1 VSGEAEASGGPAGP
15 SAVLVGIGNAY
26 RRDDGIGPAVAM
38 AVSELSPPDVA
49 VVISDGEPAG
59 LLEAWSGAQ
68 RAVLVDAVRGP
79 AKAGTA
85 RPGPGGSNTVLPG
98 TESVPGRMHRSVL
111 VPPPIAAT
119 GTADDALAAASWA
132 ASGSASTHRMG
143 VADAVRLAAAVQMLP
158 ERLVAFGVEITDI
171 GFGPGLSPAVAAAVP
186 DVVQAVLAELSGA
199 WHGLTSPVSPPSRRW
214 SPTAAPLRLQVPG
227 ERP

>member
-1 VSGEAEASGGPAGP
+1 VTGEAAASGRPAAP

-38 AVSELSPPDVA
+38 AVCELRPADVA

-79 AKAGTA
+79 AKPGT
-85 RPGPGGSNTVLPG
+85 VIPG

-111 VPPPIAAT
+111 VPTPGAAK
-119 GTADDALAAASWA
+119 GTADDAIAAASWTA
-132 ASGSASTHRMG
+132 PGSASTHRMG
-143 VADAVRLAAAVQMLP
+143 VADAVRLAAAVHMLP
-158 ERLVAFGVEITDI
+158 ERLVVFGIEITDI

-199 WHGLTSPVSPPSRRW
+199 
-214 SPTAAPLRLQVPG
+214 
-227 ERP
+227 